1 MPRRAAAPQ
10 AGGSHGH
17 LGAHGVE
24 RQRRLVRRSGAAGAE
39 RKHTNSLHLHRS
51 HLDGLTL
58 FPRPLSVIPS
68 HSSRKKEKDGKAGSC
83 FLFLTIV
90 EGKETKGSGPFQL
103 ANGLR
108 PKTFVARLEKSGT
121 PACCSGVATR
131 ARRSGP
137 GHAPAAS

>member
-1 MPRRAAAPQ
+1 M
-10 AGGSHGH
+10 G
-17 LGAHGVE
+17 
-24 RQRRLVRRSGAAGAE
+24 RQDPA
-39 RKHTNSLHLHRS
+39 
-51 HLDGLTL
+51 
-58 FPRPLSVIPS
+58 F
-68 HSSRKKEKDGKAGSC
+68 
-83 FLFLTIV
+83 FFLTIV
-90 EGKETKGSGPFQL
+90 EGKRNERSGPFQL